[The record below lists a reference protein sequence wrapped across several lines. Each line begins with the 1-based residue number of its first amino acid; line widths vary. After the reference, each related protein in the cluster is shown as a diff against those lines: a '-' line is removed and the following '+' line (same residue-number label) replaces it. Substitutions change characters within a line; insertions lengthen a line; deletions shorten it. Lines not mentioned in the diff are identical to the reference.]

1 MHKQIK
7 IIVASCLGAIA
18 TTLVTSLNNSAS
30 AAPINNPVNSS
41 VNQSKANLAPQ
52 GLVKAIANLD
62 GAASKQ
68 DLKRVMEF
76 YPDSFKQGDGL
87 TKQKLRES
95 LEALW
100 QKYKDIQYQTEI
112 IKVEPKGDTYIVETM
127 TKIRGTHGQGESQ
140 FKLVATLTSVQ
151 TYQNKGDNWQILR
164 QDILTERSTL
174 ISGEN
179 PPTVELR
186 LPQVIGI
193 GRQYALDAIVTEPL
207 EASLLLGAVVEEKVN
222 ASNFIKDVT
231 IDLEALKSG
240 GIFKIGQAPYNEGDR
255 WISVVLV
262 RENGISI
269 NSQRVRVSKDLVG
282 GQYTPLPETGSIRIR
297 VPSGPK
303 KQTRIL

>member
-7 IIVASCLGAIA
+7 IIVASWLGAIA

-68 DLKRVMEF
+68 DLQRVMEF

>member
-1 MHKQIK
+1 MPKQIK
-7 IIVASCLGAIA
+7 ILVVSCLGAIA
-18 TTLVTSLNNSAS
+18 TTLVTSLISPLNNSAS
-30 AAPINNPVNSS
+30 AAPVNNS
-41 VNQSKANLAPQ
+41 VNQSKDQSKANLAPQ

-62 GAASKQ
+62 SAASKQ
-68 DLKRVMEF
+68 DLQRVMEF
-76 YPDSFKQGDGL
+76 YPDNFKQGDGL
-87 TKQKLRES
+87 TKQKFKEA

-100 QKYKDIQYQTEI
+100 QKYKDINYQTEI
-112 IKVEPKGDTYIVETM
+112 IKVEPKGDSYIVETM
-127 TKIRGTHGQGESQ
+127 TKIRGTQGQGESQ

-186 LPQVIGI
+186 L
-193 GRQYALDAIVTEPL
+193 DAIVTEPL
-207 EASLLLGAVVEEKVN
+207 ESSLLLGAVVEEKVN
-222 ASNFIKDVT
+222 ATNFIKDVT

-269 NSQRVRVSKDLVG
+269 NSQRVRVSKDIVG

-297 VPSGPK
+297 VPSEPK

>member
-68 DLKRVMEF
+68 DLQRVMEF